1 MGELRIRT
9 TIKAF
14 GPAAAIFLD
23 DAQVTELGGPR
34 NPPVVVTIGDRSA
47 RLRVARMGGRNALGL
62 SKAARA
68 DLAVEAGDEVDAVIA
83 LDQAERTVD
92 VPPALAAALDADP
105 AARAAW
111 DRLSYTHRKEHA
123 RAIADAKQEAT
134 RERRVAKALAMLRG

>member
-1 MGELRIRT
+1 M
-9 TIKAF
+9 
-14 GPAAAIFLD
+14 
-23 DAQVTELGGPR
+23 TELGGPLD
-34 NPPVVVTIGDRSA
+34 PPVVVTIGDRSA

>member
-1 MGELRIRT
+1 M
-9 TIKAF
+9 
-14 GPAAAIFLD
+14 
-23 DAQVTELGGPR
+23 TELGGPR

>member
-9 TIKAF
+9 TVEAF